1 MPAVVAVLAVA
12 SIYQSEQSRKA
23 ANKANRQEKRRAAAE
38 NLRERKQAYRQML
51 IQQAQMQ
58 AAGTNL
64 GVAGSS
70 GLAGGIASLGTQTGA
85 NIGFQFQLDDLN
97 NKRLSA
103 LNDAANHQ
111 AMANNFSSAASF
123 MSAAGSA
130 GMFKTTPGTTPTQPS
145 QMSQTGPAFNSRGK

>member
-1 MPAVVAVLAVA
+1 MSGFYTAIVLVAA
-12 SIYQSEQSRKA
+12 SAYESEQSRKA
-23 ANKANRQEKRRAAAE
+23 QNKANRQEKRRAAAE

-70 GLAGGIASLGTQTGA
+70 GVAGGIASIGSQTA
-85 NIGFQFQLDDLN
+85 SNIGFQFQLEALN
-97 NKRLSA
+97 NKRLAA
-103 LNDAANHQ
+103 LNSAANHQ

-123 MSAAGSA
+123 VSGASNS
-130 GMFKTTPGTTPTQPS
+130 GMFGSNQPTTTKQTTWQ
-145 QMSQTGPAFNSRGK
+145 K